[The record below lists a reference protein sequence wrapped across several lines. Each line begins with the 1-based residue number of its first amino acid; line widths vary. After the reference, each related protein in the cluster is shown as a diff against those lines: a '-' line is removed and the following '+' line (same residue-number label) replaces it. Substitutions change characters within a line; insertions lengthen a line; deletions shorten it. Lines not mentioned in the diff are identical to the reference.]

1 MTIKNKIKRVLFG
14 GLIFFMLGGSPALAE
29 EITPKLV
36 TEQTQKLEQK
46 VSNPKVKITFNYKT
60 ESKQEGVE
68 YSTSY
73 SGFNRDYNYL
83 WRTSNTPELTS
94 AEETQVEDVIKDV
107 KDGDINSYEDFV
119 NAASDFSENQ
129 KIVLFAAVGD
139 SLVRGS
145 YDHSLPNH
153 EVFSQ
158 DIFFDKWQDY
168 LATDNQNLLGVCRH
182 IASLLAKLAKDMEID
197 AAVVTNSRH
206 AYIILKK
213 ENGTAIV
220 DYGSILIMDTKN
232 IEKALEVYQKKVNTI
247 AFQHLF
253 FNDNELKY
261 RLITKDGKNLLNFIG
276 YDESSEKLKNSL
288 TQRDSSDSSDLTLT
302 FNIEDYLTSAEF
314 NYFGFFM
321 KAGEIR
327 GSPSSPMKNMT
338 LLQTGFKGE
347 FSIPDVIN
355 INPDISFIFG
365 NLSKN
370 IKDSIDN
377 SCFGASCDLSINTD
391 NKEGLNLASR
401 IAGNI
406 FWTKDIVPFYD
417 LAVEAGVSYKI
428 PIKELNIEP
437 YLITQFALFPGD
449 LGTYKHV
456 LKPSEFT
463 GGISFNYI
471 SDNTKLSIEPSY
483 SWRIWEQEVGIN
495 AKLETKHLGINAGG
509 YMTKSNH
516 NFCPDKYGLIAGLY
530 ISPLENLDIK
540 LNYKLDGTNYG
551 GEVDYQSSFNIQG
564 SIKF

>member
-1 MTIKNKIKRVLFG
+1 MTIKDKIKKVLSG
-14 GLIFFMLGGSPALAE
+14 GLILFMLGGNPALAE
-29 EITPKLV
+29 EIIPKPV

-46 VSNPKVKITFNYKT
+46 VSEPKVKITFNYKT
-60 ESKQEGVE
+60 GSKQEGVE
-68 YSTSY
+68 YSSAY
-73 SGFNRDYNYL
+73 SSFNRDYDYL
-83 WRTSNTPELTS
+83 WTNFPGLTLD
-94 AEETQVEDVIKDV
+94 EEDQVEDIMKAIKNGSLD
-107 KDGDINSYEDFV
+107 SYQDLVEPSWF
-119 NAASDFSENQ
+119 NLSLSENQ
-129 KIVLFAAVGD
+129 KITLLAAIG
-139 SLVRGS
+139 SALGSGS
-145 YDHSLPNH
+145 YDFNYQG
-153 EVFSQ
+153 EVLSQ
-158 DIFFDKWQDY
+158 DIFFEELQNY
-168 LATDNQNLLGVCRH
+168 LEGNQSSLGVCRH
-182 IASLLAKLAKDMEID
+182 IASHLEQLANDMEID
-197 AAVVTNSRH
+197 AAAVTNNRH

-213 ENGTAIV
+213 ENGTAII

-261 RLITKDGKNLLNFIG
+261 RLITKDGENLLDLTG
-276 YDESSEKLKNSL
+276 YDKSLEKLKNSL
-288 TQRDSSDSSDLTLT
+288 MSKNDLDSNIAIT
-302 FNIEDYLTSAEF
+302 FNKEDYLTSAEL
-314 NYFGFFM
+314 NCFGFFI

-327 GSPSSPMKNMT
+327 GSSSSPMKNMT
-338 LLQTGFKGE
+338 LFQTGFKRE
-347 FSIPDVIN
+347 FSIPNIIN
-355 INPDISFIFG
+355 INPDISFVFG

-370 IKDSIDN
+370 IEDNIDN
-377 SCFGASCDLSINTD
+377 SFFGASCDLSINTD

-495 AKLETKHLGINAGG
+495 AKLETKHLGLNLEG
-509 YMTKSNH
+509 YMTKSNYK
-516 NFCPDKYGLIAGLY
+516 FCPHKYGFSIGLDFN
-530 ISPLENLDIK
+530 LEDYFK
-540 LNYKLDGTNYG
+540 LGFNCESHWT
-551 GEVDYQSSFNIQG
+551 DYDREWYNQSSVGAKAIINFN
-564 SIKF
+564 